1 MLQKLINFFKG
12 ITRKNK
18 PTYIPF
24 KLYTSDILRQSQ
36 VFNYYDFIDLPL
48 ITKITTYK
56 EMYYNS
62 SIIFSATEFL
72 VTTINSLPYY
82 YYHPDNKVKEKINDI
97 LNKIRIND
105 FMYEITKDIIIKGFA
120 LYVIY
125 NNNGLKLENIETYEE
140 VTTNTIKISSKHYPL
155 SDFIFINKQPSSF
168 LTLIPL
174 YNIIKALEDS
184 IYKNIIRF
192 GIPYTTIK
200 SKINLSE
207 EEINKIAE
215 DLKNFYSNHINIPF
229 IAYDS
234 NVIDFEIKTPENIIN
249 DYINLYTMIE
259 KIIYK
264 VLGILPTISG
274 DIGGSYAKAKI
285 QENQLLR
292 KARSILSLI
301 LEELNTKLLPKIFV
315 YNNLEDYVINNNYG
329 YFSITEEFKEKLE
342 VDEKLQTEK
351 I

>member
-1 MLQKLINFFKG
+1 MLQKIINFFKG

-18 PTYIPF
+18 PTYTPF
-24 KLYTSDILRQSQ
+24 KIHISDILRPSSI
-36 VFNYYDFIDLPL
+36 FNYYDFIDLPL

-62 SIIFSATEFL
+62 SIIYSATEFL
-72 VTTINSLPYY
+72 ISTINALPFY
-82 YYHPDNKVKEKINDI
+82 YYHPENKIKKRINEIINKIKLNDI
-97 LNKIRIND
+97 
-105 FMYEITKDIIIKGFA
+105 MYEITKDIIIKGFA

-125 NNNGLKLENIETYEE
+125 NDNGIKIENIETYDE
-140 VTTNTIKISSKHYPL
+140 VDTNVIKIGSKYYSL
-155 SDFIFINKQPSSF
+155 NDFIFINKQPSAF

-184 IYKNIIRF
+184 LYKNIIRF

-207 EEINKIAE
+207 EEIEKIAN
-215 DLKNFYSNHINIPF
+215 DLKNFYSNNINIPF

-234 NVIDFEIKTPENIIN
+234 NVIDFEVKTPENIIN
-249 DYINLYTMIE
+249 DYVNLYTTIE

-292 KARSILSLI
+292 KSRAILSLI
-301 LEELNTKLLPKIFV
+301 LEELNNKLLPKIFV
-315 YNNLEDYVINNNYG
+315 YNNLEDYVINNNWG
-329 YFSITEEFKEKLE
+329 YFEITEEFKEKIQI
-342 VDEKLQTEK
+342 DELL
-351 I
+351 